1 TEANFA
7 AFRQSDSLSKSS
19 RGGKGI
25 GRLLWL
31 KAFEHAEIESTYRE
45 NGGTWTRSF
54 AFSLAKGIDG
64 GSSPQKLGNPR
75 PPVTIVRLVGLN
87 SSHRE
92 YCPKTLE
99 VIARKIAEHCLAMI
113 VLGRCPTIVVHDD
126 NGDSVVLQ
134 ELFKRE
140 LQEQATNKTVK
151 IKDVK
156 FLIHHLRL
164 ARTADQTH
172 RLHICACR
180 RVVVSVPLA
189 GKIPDLT
196 KSLTDDKG
204 QPFVYVGYLTG
215 EHLDT
220 SVNPERTAFDIE

>member
-1 TEANFA
+1 
-7 AFRQSDSLSKSS
+7 
-19 RGGKGI
+19 
-25 GRLLWL
+25 
-31 KAFEHAEIESTYRE
+31 
-45 NGGTWTRSF
+45 
-54 AFSLAKGIDG
+54 
-64 GSSPQKLGNPR
+64 
-75 PPVTIVRLVGLN
+75 
-87 SSHRE
+87 
-92 YCPKTLE
+92 
-99 VIARKIAEHCLAMI
+99 
-113 VLGRCPTIVVHDD
+113 RCPTIVVHDD

-220 SVNPERTAFDIE
+220 SVNPERTAFDIEQSAPDSPLYPNQIYMDDLIEGGVKAAEGFLSKWTAPIGQRKQQKIQTYVANAAPQYRAILRKKPDEIAKMPPNATDQEMDVFLHRIKLRHEADLKEEGSRIIDQA